1 MTVLSTQISC
11 ADSTW
16 NPATGCTK
24 VSAGCDHCYAEAIAR
39 RFFGGFDLTL
49 HPERLAQVTR
59 FKPVERDGRRYPRL
73 VFVNSMSDLWHRDIP
88 DAFLDR
94 VFDTIAGRPDAIF
107 QILTKRPQRM
117 LAYALAR
124 WRDAGVPANVW
135 LGVSVEDNRV
145 RRRIDDLRR
154 LKAAAGD
161 FTAYVNCE
169 PLIGPVDGM
178 DLTGIDWVLIGGE
191 SGPGARPVE
200 ARWVR
205 QAIAG
210 ARAVGAPVWFKQ
222 WGRWQ
227 HNPLWPQAQGRTVR
241 ARRDDLV
248 GRGLERMPQEH
259 GGATLDGA
267 VIQEF
272 PASYHAAADRLTGQA
287 AAA

>member
-16 NPATGCTK
+16 NPTVGCTK
-24 VSAGCDHCYAEAIAR
+24 VSPGCDRCYAEAIAR

-49 HPERLAQVTR
+49 HPERLAQVRR
-59 FKPVERDGRRYPRL
+59 FKPIERDGRLYPRL
-73 VFVNSMSDLWHRDIP
+73 VFVNSMSDLWHRGIP

-94 VFDTIAGRPDAIF
+94 VFEAIAGRTDAIF
-107 QILTKRPQRM
+107 QILTKRPDRM

-124 WRDAGVPANVW
+124 WGDTGVPANVW

-145 RRRIDDLRR
+145 RGRVDALRR
-154 LKAAAGD
+154 LKAALGA

-169 PLIGPVDGM
+169 PLIGPVDRL

-191 SGPGARPVE
+191 SGPGARPVQ
-200 ARWVR
+200 AGWVR

-210 ARAVGAPVWFKQ
+210 AGAVGAPVWFKQ

-227 HNPLWPQAQGRTVR
+227 HNPLWSIAEGRTVR
-241 ARRDDLV
+241 ERRGDLIA
-248 GRGLERMPQEH
+248 RGLERMPHEH

-267 VIQEF
+267 VIQQF
-272 PASYHAAADRLTGQA
+272 PASYYAAADSLAKA